1 MKERLKKVT
10 VVVKEKWSGFSKAVK
25 IAICA
30 VPVALIAIIIIR
42 AVILNH
48 KTMTTLYSGLTTTE
62 AAEISAIISDMG
74 VSDVKMNDKGDVIVP
89 SDQVDNLRMK
99 LSVQG
104 YPKTSSDYSIWN
116 DGINLWSTES
126 DKRVVA
132 TQQRQATIE
141 ATLRRLDSIR
151 DAQVILD
158 IPQTRDYVITEKKE
172 VPTCSVTIQLQEGE
186 ELTNAEVRAIFSLVS
201 RAVDGLTYDKISV
214 VDTKMRSYQWISPE
228 DEAVDEKDASGVAV
242 GRRRLEFQR
251 DITEALK
258 RDLGEMFTKMYGP
271 NGYAFNVAAQLDFDD
286 KRIVE
291 NRYEPV
297 EGTDHG
303 VVDHTNKV
311 ETTTTLKNANGLVG
325 TTPNADLSPDYPT
338 FNGVADNQTYYYAK
352 DETQYDVTNIKTE
365 TINNGYDI
373 KSLTVGVTVNQATMT
388 ESEREMIQSVVAKAA
403 GCESVDDVA
412 VAYMVFS
419 VEGTGTIG
427 NGLGNGNGGVIISG
441 VDRNRRLLIIL
452 VIVLGVV
459 LIGLLIASLMM
470 SRSRK
475 KKIRRRQEQALAAA
489 QAAALE
495 SGGAYGSSRP
505 EMPQEVDFNIAS
517 LTEEAG
523 KESRE
528 TILKREIAEFA
539 KSSPEIVASII
550 RNMIREDGD

>member
-10 VVVKEKWSGFSKAVK
+10 VVVKEKWDGFSKAVK

-30 VPVALIAIIIIR
+30 VPVALIAIIIIL

-74 VSDVKMNDKGDVIVP
+74 ISDVKMNDKGDVIVP

-141 ATLRRLDSIR
+141 ATLRRLDAIR

-172 VPTCSVTIQLQEGE
+172 VPTCSVTIQLQDGE

-201 RAVDGLTYDKISV
+201 RAVDGLTYDNISI
-214 VDTKMRSYQWISPE
+214 VDTKMRPYTWISPE

-242 GRRRLEFQR
+242 GRRRMEFER
-251 DITEALK
+251 DITEAL
-258 RDLGEMFTKMYGP
+258 RRNLDEMFTKMYGP
-271 NGYAFNVAAQLDFDD
+271 NGYAFNVAATLDFDD

-291 NRYEPV
+291 NRYEPIP
-297 EGTDHG
+297 GTDRG
-303 VVDHTNKV
+303 VLEQENKV
-311 ETTTTLKNANGLVG
+311 ETNTTLNNANGLVG
-325 TTPNADLSPDYPT
+325 TTPNADNSPDYPT

-352 DETQYDVTNIKTE
+352 DQKQYDVTNIKTE

-373 KSLTVGVTVNQATMT
+373 KSLTVGVTVNQAVMT
-388 ESEREMIQSVVAKAA
+388 EAERDMIQGVVAKAA
-403 GCESVDDVA
+403 GANVEDVA
-412 VAYMVFS
+412 VAYRVFP
-419 VEGTGTIG
+419 VDGTGSFG
-427 NGLGNGNGGVIISG
+427 NGVGNNGNGVIISAG
-441 VDRNRRLLIIL
+441 DRNRRLLIIL

-475 KKIRRRQEQALAAA
+475 KKIRRRKEEALAAA

-539 KSSPEIVASII
+539 KSSPDIVASII
-550 RNMIREDGD
+550 RNMIREEGD

>member
-1 MKERLKKVT
+1 MKERFKKVT
-10 VVVKEKWSGFSKAVK
+10 VVVKEKWDGFSKAVK

-30 VPVALIAIIIIR
+30 VPVAVVAIIIIL
-42 AVILNH
+42 AIILNH
-48 KTMTTLYSGLTTTE
+48 KTMTTLYSGLTNAE
-62 AAEISAIISDMG
+62 AAEISAVISDMG
-74 VSDVKMNDKGDVIVP
+74 ISDVKMNDKGDVIVP

-116 DGINLWSTES
+116 DGIDLWSTES

-132 TQQRQATIE
+132 TQQRETTI
-141 ATLRRLDSIR
+141 ASTLRRLDSIR
-151 DAQVILD
+151 DAQVILS
-158 IPQTRDYVITEKKE
+158 IPQTRDYVITETKE

-201 RAVDGLTYDKISV
+201 RAVDGLTYDNISV
-214 VDTKMRSYQWISPE
+214 VDTKGRGYTWISPE
-228 DEAVDEKDASGVAV
+228 DEAADEKDASGVAV

-251 DITEALK
+251 DMTEALK
-258 RDLGEMFTKMYGP
+258 KDLDEMFTRMYGP
-271 NGYAFNVAAQLDFDD
+271 NGYAFNVAATLDFDE
-286 KRIVE
+286 KRIVANE
-291 NRYEPV
+291 YFPLD
-297 EGTDHG
+297 GTEHG
-303 VVDHTNKV
+303 VLEQENKV
-311 ETTTTLKNANGLVG
+311 ETNTTLNNANGLVG

-352 DETQYDVTNIKTE
+352 DQKQYDVTNIKTITE
-365 TINNGYDI
+365 SNGYKID
-373 KSLTVGVTVNQATMT
+373 KLTVGVTVNQATMT
-388 ESEREMIQSVVAKAA
+388 ESERDMIQSVVARAA
-403 GCESVDDVA
+403 GTEVEDVA

-419 VEGTGTIG
+419 VEGTGLGSGIG
-427 NGLGNGNGGVIISG
+427 GGSTGVIITPG
-441 VDRNRRLLIIL
+441 DRNRRLLIIL

-459 LIGLLIASLMM
+459 LIGLLLASLMM

-489 QAAALE
+489 QAAALDT
-495 SGGAYGSSRP
+495 GGAYGASRP

-539 KSSPEIVASII
+539 RSSPEIVASII